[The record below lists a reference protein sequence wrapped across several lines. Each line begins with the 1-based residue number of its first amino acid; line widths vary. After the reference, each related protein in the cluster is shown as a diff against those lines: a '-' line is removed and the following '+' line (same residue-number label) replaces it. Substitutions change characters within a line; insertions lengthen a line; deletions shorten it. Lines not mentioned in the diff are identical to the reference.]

1 MMTLQPLLGKI
12 SVFSILLLLMFFIP
26 DTEASGKR
34 GKSFQR
40 SGHASSGSFRG
51 SKAVRKK
58 APKRRSKA
66 VRKKPQQEHLRQPS
80 KQAVGRRHVRRHRTT
95 YVDRRISVDWYS
107 SQSCPHEVKL
117 YDGAKYYRCG
127 CGWYYKGYEDG
138 EVVYI
143 LVTAIPGC

>member
-1 MMTLQPLLGKI
+1 MTLKPLLGKI

-26 DTEASGKR
+26 DTEARGKR

-58 APKRRSKA
+58 APKRSTKA
-66 VRKKPQQEHLRQPS
+66 VQKKPTRKHLSQPN
-80 KQAVGRRHVRRHRTT
+80 KQAVGRRHVRKHRTT

-117 YDGAKYYRCG
+117 YDGVKYFRCG
-127 CGWYYKGYEDG
+127 CGWYYKGYDGG
-138 EVVYI
+138 EVVYP
-143 LVTAIPGC
+143 LVVAIPNC

>member
-26 DTEASGKR
+26 DTEARGKR

-51 SKAVRKK
+51 
-58 APKRRSKA
+58 SKA